1 MINFSR
7 KWFDLKLAFRNLFR
21 EQWKADNQLMNK
33 VWNTK
38 VTLMRKKNDY
48 SNKKSNKTN

>member
-7 KWFDLKLAFRNLFR
+7 KWFDLKLAIRNLFR
-21 EQWKADNQLMNK
+21 PQWKADNQLMNK

-38 VTLMRKKNDY
+38 VNEKKNDY